1 MGFQFRYWA
10 AFLSSFAFAA
20 ASAAPLTEFVR
31 REGDRLMEGDREF
44 RFISFNIPNLHYV
57 EDDLAFDRRMPYR
70 LPDEYEIRD
79 ALETIRML
87 GGRVVRTYTLPV
99 AEASALP
106 GTPKYIEGLDRYNEA
121 AFRTLDLVLAIAN
134 EKGIRL
140 IIPFINNFQWWGGI
154 EAFAALRGKPR
165 EAFWTDPQLIDDFK
179 RVMRHVVTR
188 VNTVTGVPYREDKAI
203 LAWETGNETQC
214 PHSWTREVTA
224 YLRELDPNHLII
236 DGYLT
241 SVLRPES
248 VADPNVDIVQTHHY
262 EPSPAAMLRNIRR
275 SAALARGK
283 KPYMLGEFGFIGTRA
298 IEAVLD
304 TVIQEGLAG
313 ALLWSLRVHHR
324 DGGFFWHSE
333 PAGGDFFKAYHWP
346 GFASGE
352 PYDERNLMR
361 LMRRKAHEIA
371 GLQEPEVPVPQPPR
385 LLPIEDPAE
394 ISWQGAVGAAE
405 YIVERAEAPQG
416 PWRTLGRPV
425 DDASSPY
432 RPLFADEEVE
442 VGKSY
447 YYRVRARNVA
457 GTSPP
462 SNVAGPVVALHRV
475 LVDNL
480 ANLSQIF
487 VATGPLHLET
497 NQARRFKEDFH
508 RLRME
513 PQAAVLY
520 RVPGVLTGCRIDT
533 FGEDVEV
540 RLSLELSAD
549 GSTFEPLEATVSS
562 FHAGAAEYGYLA
574 PVRYDCAVPAAGGSG
589 SYLRLTAKQEV
600 HLAHVVLYY
609 RPE

>member
-1 MGFQFRYWA
+1 MRYRLWLFLVGFWTVW
-10 AFLSSFAFAA
+10 SMH
-20 ASAAPLTEFVR
+20 AAPLQHFVR

-57 EDDLAFDRRMPYR
+57 EDDLAFERRMPYR
-70 LPDEYEIRD
+70 FPDEYEIRD
-79 ALETIRML
+79 ALETIRMM

-99 AEASALP
+99 VEASALP

-140 IIPFINNFQWWGGI
+140 IIPFINNFQWWGGV

-165 EAFWTDPQLIDDFK
+165 EAFWTDPQLMDDFK
-179 RVMRHVVTR
+179 RVMRYVVTR

-214 PHSWTREVTA
+214 PHSWTREMAA
-224 YLRELDPNHLII
+224 YLRELDPNHLIV

-248 VADPNVDIVQTHHY
+248 IADPNVDIVQTHHY

-304 TVIQEGLAG
+304 TVIREGLAG

-346 GFASGE
+346 GFPSGAA
-352 PYDERNLMR
+352 YDERNLML
-361 LMRRKAHEIA
+361 LMRRKAFAIA
-371 GLQEPEVPVPQPPR
+371 GQEAPEISAPQAPR
-385 LLPIEDPAE
+385 LLPIDDPAE
-394 ISWQGAVGAAE
+394 ISWQGTVGAAE

-416 PWRTLGRPV
+416 PWKTLGRPV
-425 DDASSPY
+425 DDASTPY
-432 RPLFADEEVE
+432 RPLFADEDVA

-462 SNVAGPVVALHRV
+462 SNVVGPVTVRHRV

-480 ANLSQIF
+480 ANLSQVFIM
-487 VATGPLHLET
+487 TGSVHLER

-508 RLRME
+508 RLRLE
-513 PQAAVLY
+513 PQAAVIY
-520 RVPGVLTGCRIDT
+520 RVPGILTGCRIDT
-533 FGEDVEV
+533 FSEDTKI
-540 RLSLELSAD
+540 RLQMAVSSD
-549 GSTFEPLEATVSS
+549 GSEFQTVEPAVAS

-574 PVRYDCAVPAAGGSG
+574 PVRYECTDLAAHGSP
-589 SYLRLTAKQEV
+589 SYLRLTASEEV
-600 HLAHVVLYY
+600 HLAHIVLYY